1 MGFVMN
7 ISQMLKALT
16 DGGMSQN
23 EIAKAIGVSQP
34 TIHRALKGSPMLYDS
49 GKRIEQLYAERVA
62 GPAAQA
68 AAA

>member
-1 MGFVMN
+1 MQL
-7 ISQMLKALT
+7 SEMLKAIT
-16 DGGMSQN
+16 ATGMSQN
-23 EIAKAIGVSQP
+23 DIAEAIGVSQP

-62 GPAAQA
+62 GPSAQA